1 MQSLPSRNPLQSID
15 SLSNQRTNRQSVP
28 LNSYFAAQCN
38 AKSSALVCNEN
49 VNPSHLAQS
58 MHFGPKGVD
67 PLHRTFSL
75 YQRRHSVGNG
85 NITSSGVMAVSAP
98 PLRVEVLNGSHRWSL
113 SGGFPSANNGNGYQ
127 AALSSSASFTTNN
140 EDHLLLSSASA
151 SASFSGYGLS
161 SRSQSQSEPM
171 HNSLTLASASTLSS
185 EPNQDTAANMET
197 VGGRRSKKR
206 KRSLLRTV
214 KNLVTKRRS
223 KGDGDGEVDD
233 DGDSVI
239 DCRSMAD
246 GDETGE
252 PQGTT
257 ECVATVTPLN
267 GNTPRIQRT
276 TPRMSTAECIEE
288 MVGVDSMEEDYVT
301 ELFREE
307 QRCPSSSKSWFAPS
321 ASYNVAVDG
330 KGRPLRRSAV
340 DWLCTTGVALQLRR
354 STIYR
359 GIFYFDSL
367 CSSKEVHLG
376 HLRVV
381 AASCLLVAAKWNE
394 KEERVPTLRRLS
406 KALNREYAVNSLR
419 AMELKILNLLDFN
432 LKVVLPI
439 DFVQWTISRGCVW
452 SDDSLLGRVQQPLQ
466 RNEQTDLYVTKFAK
480 FFLDISVQSYSFY
493 QYTASVVAFA
503 VLIASRRALKI
514 EPFFNSKLPALCRH
528 HPDAV
533 RSCFDELW
541 KQYLIKFPVDAGKA
555 TALQPHPF

>member
-1 MQSLPSRNPLQSID
+1 MQSLQSRNPLQSLD
-15 SLSNQRTNRQSVP
+15 ALSNQHTNGQSDP
-28 LNSYFAAQCN
+28 LNSYFSAQCN
-38 AKSSALVCNEN
+38 AKSSAVVCSEN

-58 MHFGPKGVD
+58 MQFGPKGLD

-75 YQRRHSVGNG
+75 YQRRHSVHGHGNG
-85 NITSSGVMAVSAP
+85 NITSSGAMAVPAP
-98 PLRVEVLNGSHRWSL
+98 PLRVEVLNGSHRWPL

-127 AALSSSASFTTNN
+127 AALSSSASFTANN
-140 EDHLLLSSASA
+140 DDHLLLSSASA
-151 SASFSGYGLS
+151 SASFSAYGLS

-171 HNSLTLASASTLSS
+171 HSSLTLASASTHSS
-185 EPNQDTAANMET
+185 EQNQEEM
-197 VGGRRSKKR
+197 VGGRRTKKR

-223 KGDGDGEVDD
+223 KGDGDDDLDD

-239 DCRSMAD
+239 DCGSTAD
-246 GDETGE
+246 GDGNGETEGAA
-252 PQGTT
+252 
-257 ECVATVTPLN
+257 ECVETVTPLN

-288 MVGVDSMEEDYVT
+288 MVGADSMEEDYVT

-307 QRCPSSSKSWFAPS
+307 QRCPSSAKSWFAPS
-321 ASYNVAVDG
+321 ASYNVALDG

-514 EPFFNSKLPALCRH
+514 KPYFNSKLPAICGH

-533 RSCFDELW
+533 RACFDELW
-541 KQYLIKFPVDAGKA
+541 KQYLLKFPIDAGKA
-555 TALQPHPF
+555 TALQPHSF